1 MKLTELS
8 QRCSYFHKTV
18 IGFLVVFSAISW
30 GAIAM
35 AQSKEQIETRNKAA
49 VQSGFDAWKAGT
61 GSPYDLLAEDASWT
75 IVGHSAASK
84 TYPSKE
90 AFMSEVIRPFK
101 EQA

>member
-1 MKLTELS
+1 MPIIARRADSQAAFLYRSSFHISEFRALS
-8 QRCSYFHKTV
+8 QYGTAGRRV
-18 IGFLVVFSAISW
+18 NG
-30 GAIAM
+30 
-35 AQSKEQIETRNKAA
+35 AA

-90 AFMSEVIRPFK
+90 AFISEVIRTFK